1 VEWASLALLLTLL
14 VVAAVLMLVLW
25 AIHGGS
31 MSRGGAGEMAS
42 DILKRRYVAGEI
54 SQIEYD

>member
-1 VEWASLALLLTLL
+1 MALLLTLL